1 MYLASVIKIRSKEQN
16 LVIYQDTH
24 TPHCLSAL
32 SGINWLNLTSGFSVL
47 SYWYLQGY
55 PTVSQQDTTWKLSK
69 SFSPYSWLF
78 QNTCPNM
85 LSNILG
91 LSFLSAQDF
100 KASSLHSGQLL
111 HLHYQLVLSSSLRPF
126 TVPFPEDFHCA
137 SEALINIFS
146 LTVLVCLETWLSIT
160 KDPNPTSCKWAPAYS
175 QRHKPP
181 PRPSLPEHHRVQ
193 RPWRFPLNSAP
204 TFLDSAT
211 TTFYSG
217 FCLLDKPSFKWFLS
231 QKVMTECR
239 GSMNFDG
246 EKSYIFIFIKL

>member
-1 MYLASVIKIRSKEQN
+1 
-16 LVIYQDTH
+16 
-24 TPHCLSAL
+24 
-32 SGINWLNLTSGFSVL
+32 
-47 SYWYLQGY
+47 
-55 PTVSQQDTTWKLSK
+55 
-69 SFSPYSWLF
+69 
-78 QNTCPNM
+78 M

-91 LSFLSAQDF
+91 LSFLSAQGF

-111 HLHYQLVLSSSLRPF
+111 HLHYQLVLSSPFRPF

-160 KDPNPTSCKWAPAYS
+160 KDPTPPLASGLAYS
-175 QRHKPP
+175 QRHTPP

-193 RPWRFPLNSAP
+193 RPWRFSLSSAP

-231 QKVMTECR
+231 QKVMMECR